1 MKLQKDYSFIRG
13 FCHPGAW
20 LMEDQAT
27 LEKELGYAQR
37 LNLNSSRIWLMK
49 KFYDKDPD
57 GFVEKLVKYVDTA
70 YSYGITTMPILW
82 NGNGLD
88 TSILEEENWPKDE
101 KYVRHVVEALKDKT
115 DEIIMWDI
123 MNEPSCNDHLRGVD
137 PEVRV
142 GRWDKMTKFLWHY
155 CEFVKE
161 LDPVNAITIGHTF
174 VEDIEPTAECVDII
188 SFHDYLETR
197 NIIENTYV
205 EAEKLSSKYNK
216 PLVNSELACLGRANP
231 YDLALEKCEEHNVGW
246 YLFELMIHGYWGDV
260 HGIVYPDGTI
270 RDPAIV
276 AAIYGFYRKRDK
288 ATSIK
293 PDPNKEG
300 YAYRAIKMMEDALK
314 QDITLFKNQKS
325 STDDILEAAEYCAN
339 MLEGS
344 EMVPM
349 YEPPTMT
356 IQAWRDQKEE
366 DRDVRAIRDFAYE
379 LIRTL
384 KKYCQIF

>member
-1 MKLQKDYSFIRG
+1 
-13 FCHPGAW
+13 
-20 LMEDQAT
+20 
-27 LEKELGYAQR
+27 
-37 LNLNSSRIWLMK
+37 MK
-49 KFYDKDPD
+49 KFYDEDPD

-123 MNEPSCNDHLRGVD
+123 MNEPSCNDHLRVD
-137 PEVRV
+137 PEIRA

-174 VEDIEPTAECVDII
+174 VEDVEPTAECVDIL

-205 EAEKLSSKYNK
+205 EAEKLSKKYNK

-276 AAIYGFYRKRDK
+276 AAIYGFYRKCDK

-300 YAYRAIKMMEDALK
+300 YAYRAIKMMEEALK

-344 EMVPM
+344 EMVAM

-379 LIRTL
+379 LIQTL